1 MSKIKK
7 SKKVTVFKD
16 IEDIT
21 ELKDLY
27 KKYKEIKQAIFLNPD
42 SDNEINFKKLQLLK
56 KKKDLY
62 VLSQDY
68 LDEIDKRNFKSYP
81 DYNNPN
87 FSQEIS
93 KKTEFYYNK
102 TNFNMNTNPCSKEF
116 ELGEQQIFLKNFIN
130 NRTPYKGL
138 ILYHGVGTGKT
149 CSAITLSENFRDMYE
164 RENKKIIILTPTDN
178 VQKGWRRN
186 IYDENKGLEQCTGDI
201 YTNIFNEDKK
211 TFNVERNVESKIKKT
226 INKYYEFYGYGEFAG
241 KINKKIS
248 IRVSNYPMSERK
260 KMTKIIEK
268 EIIKEYFSNRL
279 LIIDEFH
286 NLRSN
291 YEEEDVDIN
300 KRSLKYLKKIVK
312 YADNLRLILLSATP
326 MYNKSEEIIWFLNIL
341 LKNDNRP
348 EININDIFQEGKND
362 GDFKDGINEKL
373 LEKKTRG
380 YISYLRGENPASFPI
395 RLHPDDNDDP
405 LCIDPKKDLDKYPK
419 KNIFGNRIRDSEGG
433 DSEGGDSEDV
443 DGDENINFL
452 KLYKSVFQG
461 KQYEKYEDFSDR
473 YIQDNIT
480 LPVISQFKQISN
492 IVYPE
497 GNLKAF
503 DKNFQK
509 KDGKYSYINPSLP
522 FLDESNVADYSIKIH
537 NIIKSLKGDNGSE
550 GIIFIFSEYIWY
562 GLVPL
567 ALALEHA
574 GLRRY
579 GDNDLL
585 NYKGKNELLH
595 VGKDGKLIE
604 KSKRK
609 KGEKFVQ
616 ARYVL
621 LTGDK
626 SLSPNN
632 DAEIDALRSDKNKNG
647 EVVKIILGSDKT
659 AEGLDF
665 KRVREVHVLEPWF
678 HLNKMD
684 QVVGRAIRFCS
695 HEDLDK
701 EKRNVTVYLHTGFLE
716 HSDKD
721 EDKDTVDIYIYKN
734 AEKKAKEIGKIESIF
749 KNNAIDCYLNKDIN
763 FIKKFDVNNI
773 ELHTSRNKK
782 LVMKPYDKDDTK
794 ICSYKKCEIICN
806 IDEKQISQENLD
818 NSTINYD
825 LLEDLIKK
833 IIKFIKELY
842 LDNNLGVFKIKDI
855 EDLLEEYIKKYDRN
869 LIYIALQNMI
879 DEKIVIFNKDY
890 EKGFIISKDEYYIF
904 QPFLEFSDNIPL
916 YYRNINIELNQ
927 TENPEYKSIKDLI
940 PEKVID
946 LKPKPD
952 KVDIFK
958 TITANYNSEFKTFQ
972 YFISDIDSESIISKD
987 QPYYANL
994 LFLVI
999 DLLQPDIKSKLYQD
1013 LIINYDTYIKNED
1026 EDNFYK
1032 SIYGYLGR
1040 NFIYDDKKILQEN
1053 SKKKPIGYFVFNDK
1067 KFSIRGS
1074 KHDCKDKDSFLFYT
1088 INDENEFILVKQTQG
1103 FIKQI
1108 KSNKIFD
1115 KYHPTKRLEGLMAYR
1130 IFRTHKQDYRLKIYT
1145 QHEEHGLPGKDANG
1159 DFDKTDFNKCI
1170 TDLNISE
1177 HMPYDKSKLIK
1188 LAKELKIKLGK
1199 DVKTNDL
1206 KGIAEQIVNASH
1218 DNKYLDYDS
1227 LDNKFEQGK
1236 KSSKPMR
1243 SKYLEL
1249 IFREKDLFLN
1259 KDLYCLLF
1267 IED

>member
-7 SKKVTVFKD
+7 SNGTVFKD

-21 ELKDLY
+21 ELQDLY
-27 KKYKEIKQAIFLNPD
+27 KKYKEIKKDIFHNPD
-42 SDNEINFKKLQLLK
+42 SDNEINLEKIKLLK

-62 VLSQDY
+62 ELTQDY
-68 LDEIDKRNFKSYP
+68 LDDIEKKKVDYDFKSYP

-93 KKTEFYYNK
+93 KKSEFYYNK

-149 CSAITLSENFRDMYE
+149 CSAITLSENFRDMYDDD
-164 RENKKIIILTPTDN
+164 ENKKIIILTPTDN

-186 IYDENKGLEQCTGDI
+186 IYDVDKGLDQCTGDI
-201 YTNIFNEDKK
+201 YTNIFNEDKE

-226 INKYYEFYGYGEFAG
+226 INKYYEFSGYGEFAG
-241 KINKKIS
+241 KINRK
-248 IRVSNYPMSERK
+248 VSNEVTNYPMSERK
-260 KMTKIIEK
+260 KWTKIKEK
-268 EIIKEYFSNRL
+268 EIIKRDFSNRL

-291 YEEEDVDIN
+291 YEEEDADIS
-300 KRSLKYLKKIVK
+300 KRSLNYLKKIVK

-348 EININDIFQEGKND
+348 EINIEEIFQEGKND
-362 GDFKDGINEKL
+362 DDFKDGINEKL
-373 LEKKTRG
+373 LETKSRG

-395 RLHPDDNDDP
+395 RLYPEDNDDP
-405 LCIDPKKDLDKYPK
+405 LCIVPERDSGKYPK
-419 KNIFGNRIRDSEGG
+419 KDVFGNRISDNEK
-433 DSEGGDSEDV
+433 
-443 DGDENINFL
+443 IQFL
-452 KLYKSVFQG
+452 KLYKSIFQG
-461 KQYEKYEDFSDR
+461 KQYEKYEDFSNRFINDSL
-473 YIQDNIT
+473 T
-480 LPVISQFKQISN
+480 LPLISQFKQISN
-492 IVYPE
+492 IVFPE

-522 FLDESNVADYSIKIH
+522 FLDESNVSNYSIKIH
-537 NIIKSLKGDNGSE
+537 NIIKSLKDDKVDKVNKGSE
-550 GIIFIFSEYIWY
+550 GIIFLFSEFLWY

-585 NYKGKNELLH
+585 NYDKKNELLH

-604 KSKRK
+604 KSKRAE
-609 KGEKFVQ
+609 GKFVQ

-678 HLNKMD
+678 HLNKKE
-684 QVVGRAIRFCS
+684 QIVGRAIRFCS

-701 EKRNVTVYLHTGFLE
+701 EKRNVTVYLHTGIFE
-716 HSDKD
+716 SS
-721 EDKDTVDIYIYKN
+721 EDKDTVDIYIYKD
-734 AEKKAKEIGKIESIF
+734 AEKKAKEIGIIESIF

-763 FIKKFDVNNI
+763 YIKKKDVNNI
-773 ELHTSRNKK
+773 QLRTSRGKIIDR
-782 LVMKPYDKDDTK
+782 KPYDKDDTK

-806 IDEKQISQENLD
+806 IDETQISHNDLD

-825 LLEDLIKK
+825 LLEDLINK

-842 LDNNLGVFKIKDI
+842 LDNNIGVFKIQDI
-855 EDLLEEYIKKYDRN
+855 EKLLEEYIKLYDIN
-869 LIYIALQNMI
+869 LIYIALQKMI
-879 DEKIVIFNKDY
+879 DKKIVIFNNKN
-890 EKGFIISKDEYYIF
+890 EKGYIIPKKDYYIF
-904 QPFLEFSDNIPL
+904 QPFFEFSNNIPL
-916 YYRNINIELNQ
+916 YYRNINSIEIKQ
-927 TENPEYKSIKDLI
+927 TPQYRSIEDLI
-940 PEKVID
+940 PEKDID
-946 LKPKPD
+946 RMPYKIFKKDFYKYITEGYD
-952 KVDIFK
+952 KVSEIFK
-958 TITANYNSEFKTFQ
+958 NK
-972 YFISDIDSESIISKD
+972 ISNIDSKSISYNKKK
-987 QPYYANL
+987 YYRNL
-994 LFLVI
+994 LFLEI
-999 DLLQPDIKSKLYQD
+999 DLLQPYKKEYLYRYLIEKYDDYFKSNDDDIR
-1013 LIINYDTYIKNED
+1013 
-1026 EDNFYK
+1026 K
-1032 SIYGYLGR
+1032 SIYGYLSR
-1040 NFIYDDKKILQEN
+1040 NFIYDDNKILQEN
-1053 SKKKPIGYFVFNDK
+1053 SKKKPIGYFVFNDEKFTPRGTK
-1067 KFSIRGS
+1067 K
-1074 KHDCKDKDSFLFYT
+1074 DCKGKDSFLFYT
-1088 INDENEFILVKQTQG
+1088 INDEGEFIKVKQTAKY
-1103 FIKQI
+1103 IEQI

-1115 KYHPTKRLEGLMAYR
+1115 KYHPTKRKEGVMAYR
-1130 IFRTHKQDYRLKIYT
+1130 MFRTHKQDFRLKIYT
-1145 QHEEHGLPGKDANG
+1145 QYEEHELPGKDADG
-1159 DFDKTDFNKCI
+1159 DFLASDFNKCI

-1177 HMPYDKSKLIK
+1177 HMPFDKSILIK
-1188 LAKELKIKLGK
+1188 LAKALKIKLGK
-1199 DVKTNDL
+1199 DVKDIKTNDL
-1206 KGIAEQIVNASH
+1206 KVIAKQIVNASP

-1227 LDNKFEQGK
+1227 L
-1236 KSSKPMR
+1236 KSTKPMR

-1267 IED
+1267 I